1 MSASDAQPTYNPR
14 MPSGQI
20 TLKPVDLLADGPAIF
35 QAWGH
40 DPENF
45 AYLTARAFSD
55 AADATRYLANLFPSG
70 EARAFHVVHADHG
83 IIGIVKVNLLAHRAT
98 IGYVVH
104 RPFWGN
110 GFATAA
116 VNQATALIEDMPEV
130 ARICATCALENP
142 ASARVLEKCGFECE
156 GILRNWV
163 TYPAQG
169 GRPFDNYSYVRI
181 PARWSAT

>member
-1 MSASDAQPTYNPR
+1 